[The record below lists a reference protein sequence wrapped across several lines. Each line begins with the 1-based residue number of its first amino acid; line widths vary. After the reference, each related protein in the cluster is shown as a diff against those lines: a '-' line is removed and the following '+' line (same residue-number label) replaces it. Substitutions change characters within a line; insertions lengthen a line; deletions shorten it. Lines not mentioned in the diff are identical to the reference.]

1 MSELPIMEGFDLPRG
16 LWACMSPEAFERF
29 IAADGLL
36 NREQRRRLWGF
47 LGYPMPIPAVMRVAF
62 DPARV
67 ARLWPTDETVIS
79 ADGYARR
86 LHAALL
92 VR

>member
-1 MSELPIMEGFDLPRG
+1 MTKPQLMEGFDLPRG

-62 DPARV
+62 DPERL
-67 ARLWPTDETVIS
+67 ARLWPADGTVIPPG
-79 ADGYARR
+79 DYARR
-86 LHAALL
+86 LQAALL
-92 VR
+92 AR